1 MRNPA
6 IDAHQRFNMN
16 IDALIHA
23 RWIIPI
29 EPAETV
35 LEQHALAVNDGRIVD
50 ILDSSKADEQYTA
63 TSVIHLGGHALL
75 PGLINTH
82 GHAAMTLMRGLA
94 DDLPMMTWLHE
105 HVWPTEQK
113 WVGADFVYDGSLL
126 ACAEMLRGGITCFND
141 MYFFPEET
149 VRAVDQAS
157 MRASVGL
164 IVVDFPS
171 AWAQDADDYLNK
183 GIELHDQLHN
193 HSLITTAFAPHA
205 PYSVSDVPLQRVG
218 MLAEELDI
226 PIHMH
231 VHETADEIQLAVEKH
246 GKRPLQRLDDL
257 GLLSPRLLAVH
268 MTQLNNDE
276 IKRCAETG
284 VHIVHCPE
292 SNLKLASGF
301 CPVHELVQAG
311 INVAL
316 GTDGAASNNDLNMFG
331 EMRTAALLGKGV
343 AADASAVPAEQ
354 VLRMA
359 TINAARSLG
368 LDEHLGSLQTGKA
381 ADFIAVQL
389 DGVETEPV
397 YNPVSQLVYAT
408 GRDKVTDV
416 WVAGKHLLKDRILT
430 TLESEEILSKARE
443 WRTRIVRN
451 Q

>member
-1 MRNPA
+1 ME
-6 IDAHQRFNMN
+6 

-23 RWIIPI
+23 RWIIPV
-29 EPAETV
+29 EPAGTV
-35 LEQHALAVNDGRIVD
+35 LEQHALAVNEGRIID
-50 ILDSSKADEQYTA
+50 ILDSARADQQYTA
-63 TSVIHLGGHALL
+63 SSVTHLDGHALL

-82 GHAAMTLMRGLA
+82 GHASMTLMRGLA

-105 HVWPTEQK
+105 HIWPTEQK
-113 WVGADFVYDGSLL
+113 WVSADFVYDGSLL
-126 ACAEMLRGGITCFND
+126 ACAEMLRGGVTCFND

-149 VRAVDQAS
+149 VRAVELAG
-157 MRASVGL
+157 MRATMGL

-171 AWAQDADDYLNK
+171 AWAQDADEYLNK

-205 PYSVSDVPLQRVG
+205 PYSVSDAPLQRIA

-231 VHETADEIQLAVEKH
+231 VHETADEVQQAVEKQ
-246 GKRPLQRLDDL
+246 GKRPLQRLDEL

-268 MTQLNNDE
+268 MTQLTKDE

-284 VHIVHCPE
+284 VHVVHCPE

-301 CPVHELVQAG
+301 CPVHDLNKAG

-368 LDEHLGSLQTGKA
+368 LDEHIGSLQTGKA

-389 DGVETEPV
+389 DEIETEPV

-408 GRDKVTDV
+408 GRDKVSDV

-430 TLESEEILSKARE
+430 TLQTEEILAKARE
-443 WRTRIVRN
+443 WHARIALN
-451 Q
+451 

>member
-1 MRNPA
+1 
-6 IDAHQRFNMN
+6 MN

-29 EPAETV
+29 EPAGTV
-35 LEQHALAVNDGRIVD
+35 LEQHALAIHDGRILE
-50 ILDSSKADEQYTA
+50 ILDSSLADKKYSA
-63 TSVIHLGGHALL
+63 TSVIHLDDHALL

-82 GHAAMTLMRGLA
+82 GHAAMTLMRGMA

-105 HVWPTEQK
+105 YVWPTEHK
-113 WVGADFVYDGSLL
+113 WISAEFVHDGSLL

-149 VRAVDQAS
+149 VRAVEQAG
-157 MRASVGL
+157 MRATVGL

-171 AWAQDADDYLNK
+171 AWARDADDYLNK

-193 HSLITTAFAPHA
+193 NTLITTAFAPHA
-205 PYSVSDVPLQRVG
+205 PYSVSDAPLQRIA

-231 VHETADEIQLAVEKH
+231 VHETADEVQQAVAKH
-246 GKRPLQRLDDL
+246 GRRPLQRLDDL

-268 MTQLNNDE
+268 MTQLDKNE
-276 IKRCAETG
+276 IQRCAETG
-284 VHIVHCPE
+284 VHVIHCPE

-301 CPVHELVQAG
+301 CPVHDLNQAG
-311 INVAL
+311 VNVAL
-316 GTDGAASNNDLNMFG
+316 GTDGAASNNDLNMFS
-331 EMRTAALLGKGV
+331 EMRTAALLGKGI
-343 AADASAVPAEQ
+343 AADATAVPAEDA
-354 VLRMA
+354 LRMA

-368 LDEHLGSLQTGKA
+368 LDGDIGSLQPGKA
-381 ADFIAVQL
+381 ADFIAVHL
-389 DGVETEPV
+389 NEIETAPV

-416 WVAGKHLLKDRILT
+416 WVAGKHLLKDRVLT
-430 TLESEEILSKARE
+430 TLDTEDILTRVQA
-443 WRTRIVRN
+443 WQTRITQR
-451 Q
+451 

>member
-6 IDAHQRFNMN
+6 IDTHQRFNMN

-205 PYSVSDVPLQRVG
+205 PYSVSDAPLQRVG

-368 LDEHLGSLQTGKA
+368 LDEHLGSLQAGKA

>member
-1 MRNPA
+1 
-6 IDAHQRFNMN
+6 MN

-23 RWIIPI
+23 RWIIPV
-29 EPAETV
+29 EPAGTV
-35 LEQHALAVNDGRIVD
+35 LEQHALAINEGRIID
-50 ILDSSKADEQYTA
+50 ILDSTKADKHYSA
-63 TSVIHLGGHALL
+63 TSVAHLDGHALL
-75 PGLINTH
+75 PGLINSH
-82 GHAAMTLMRGLA
+82 GHAPMTLMRGLA

-113 WVGADFVYDGSLL
+113 WVSADFVYDGSLL
-126 ACAEMLRGGITCFND
+126 ACAEMLRGGVTCFND

-149 VRAVDQAS
+149 VRAVEQAG

-193 HSLITTAFAPHA
+193 HTLITTAFAPHA
-205 PYSVSDVPLQRVG
+205 PYSVSDAPLQRIA

-231 VHETADEIQLAVEKH
+231 VHETAEEVQQAVEKH

-268 MTQLNNDE
+268 MTHLNSDE

-284 VHIVHCPE
+284 VHVVHCPE

-301 CPVHELVQAG
+301 CPVHGLTQAG

-368 LDEHLGSLQTGKA
+368 LDDHIGSLQAGKA

-389 DGVETEPV
+389 DGIETEPV

-416 WVAGKHLLKDRILT
+416 WVAGKQLLKDRILT
-430 TLESEEILSKARE
+430 TLQTEEILPKARE
-443 WRTRIVRN
+443 WRDRIARN
-451 Q
+451 

>member
-1 MRNPA
+1 
-6 IDAHQRFNMN
+6 MN
-16 IDALIHA
+16 IDTLIHA
-23 RWIIPI
+23 RWIIPV
-29 EPAETV
+29 EPAGTV
-35 LEQHALAVNDGRIVD
+35 LEQHALAVNDGRIID
-50 ILDSSKADEQYTA
+50 ILDSTKADEHYSA
-63 TSVIHLGGHALL
+63 TSVVHLDGHALL

-94 DDLPMMTWLHE
+94 DDLPMMTWLHN

-113 WVGADFVYDGSLL
+113 WVSADFVYDGSLL
-126 ACAEMLRGGITCFND
+126 ACAEMLRGGVTCFND

-149 VRAVDQAS
+149 VRAVEQAG
-157 MRASVGL
+157 MRATIGL

-193 HSLITTAFAPHA
+193 NTLITTAFAPHA
-205 PYSVSDVPLQRVG
+205 PYSVSDAPLQRIA

-226 PIHMH
+226 PVHMH
-231 VHETADEIQLAVEKH
+231 VHETADEVQQAVEKN

-284 VHIVHCPE
+284 VHVVHCPE

-301 CPVHELVQAG
+301 CPVHELGKAG

-331 EMRTAALLGKGV
+331 EMRTAALLGKGI

-368 LDEHLGSLQTGKA
+368 LDEHIGSLQAGKA

-389 DGVETEPV
+389 DGIETEPV

-430 TLESEEILSKARE
+430 TLETEEILAKTRE
-443 WRTRIVRN
+443 WRNRIARN
-451 Q
+451 

>member
-1 MRNPA
+1 M
-6 IDAHQRFNMN
+6 MN

-29 EPAETV
+29 EPAGTV
-35 LEQHALAVNDGRIVD
+35 LEQHALAIHEGRIVE
-50 ILDSSKADEQYTA
+50 ILDSSSANKKYVA
-63 TSVIHLGGHALL
+63 TSVTHLDGHALL

-113 WVGADFVYDGSLL
+113 WVSAEFVHDGSLL

-149 VRAVDQAS
+149 VRAVEQAG
-157 MRASVGL
+157 MRAMVGL

-193 HSLITTAFAPHA
+193 NTLITTAFAPHA
-205 PYSVSDVPLQRVG
+205 PYSVSDAPLQRIAT
-218 MLAEELDI
+218 LAEELDI

-231 VHETADEIQLAVEKH
+231 VHETADEVQQAVARH
-246 GKRPLQRLDDL
+246 GRRPLQRLDEL

-268 MTQLNNDE
+268 MTQLDKPE
-276 IKRCAETG
+276 IQRCAETG
-284 VHIVHCPE
+284 VHVIHCPE

-301 CPVHELVQAG
+301 CPVHDLSQAG
-311 INVAL
+311 VNVAL
-316 GTDGAASNNDLNMFG
+316 GTDGAASNNDLNMFS
-331 EMRTAALLGKGV
+331 EMRTAALLGKGI
-343 AADASAVPAEQ
+343 AADATAVPAEYA
-354 VLRMA
+354 LRMA

-368 LDEHLGSLQTGKA
+368 LDEEIGSLLPGKA
-381 ADFIAVQL
+381 ADFIAVHL
-389 DGVETEPV
+389 ADIETAPV

-416 WVAGKHLLKDRILT
+416 WVAGKHLLKERVLT
-430 TLESEEILSKARE
+430 TLDSEDILSRVQV
-443 WRTRIVRN
+443 WRTRIAPG
-451 Q
+451 

>member
-1 MRNPA
+1 MT
-6 IDAHQRFNMN
+6 

-29 EPAETV
+29 EPAGMV
-35 LEQHALAVNDGRIVD
+35 LEQHALAIHDGRILE
-50 ILDSSKADEQYTA
+50 ILDSSLANKKYSA
-63 TSVIHLGGHALL
+63 TTVTHLDGHTLL

-94 DDLPMMTWLHE
+94 DDLPMMTWLHD
-105 HVWPTEQK
+105 HVWPTEHK
-113 WVGADFVYDGSLL
+113 WVSAEFVHDGSLL

-149 VRAVDQAS
+149 VRAVDQAG
-157 MRASVGL
+157 MRATIGL

-193 HSLITTAFAPHA
+193 NTLITTAFAPHA
-205 PYSVSDVPLQRVG
+205 PYSVSDAPLQRIA

-231 VHETADEIQLAVEKH
+231 VHETADEVQQAITRH
-246 GKRPLQRLDDL
+246 GRRPLQHLDDL

-268 MTQLNNDE
+268 MTQLDKNE
-276 IKRCAETG
+276 IQRCAETG
-284 VHIVHCPE
+284 VHVIHCPE

-301 CPVHELVQAG
+301 CPVHDLHQAG
-311 INVAL
+311 VNVAL
-316 GTDGAASNNDLNMFG
+316 GTDGAASHNDLNMFS
-331 EMRTAALLGKGV
+331 EMRTAALLGKGI
-343 AADASAVPAEQ
+343 AADATAVPAEYA
-354 VLRMA
+354 LRMA

-368 LDEHLGSLQTGKA
+368 LDEDIGSLQPGKA
-381 ADFIAVQL
+381 ADFIAVHL
-389 DGVETEPV
+389 DEIETAPV

-416 WVAGKHLLKDRILT
+416 WVAGKHLLKDRVLT
-430 TLESEEILSKARE
+430 TLDTEDILTRVQA
-443 WRTRIVRN
+443 WRTRIA
-451 Q
+451 QS

>member
-1 MRNPA
+1 
-6 IDAHQRFNMN
+6 MN

-23 RWIIPI
+23 RWIIPV
-29 EPAETV
+29 EPIGTV
-35 LEQHALAVNDGRIVD
+35 LEHHALAINEGRIIE
-50 ILDSSKADEQYTA
+50 ILDSSKANEHYAA
-63 TSVIHLGGHALL
+63 TSVIHLDGHALL
-75 PGLINTH
+75 PGLINAH
-82 GHAAMTLMRGLA
+82 GHAAMTLMRGFA

-113 WVGADFVYDGSLL
+113 WVNADFVYDGSML
-126 ACAEMLRGGITCFND
+126 ACAEMVRGGITCFND

-149 VRAVDQAS
+149 VRAVDQTG
-157 MRASVGL
+157 MRATVGL

-171 AWAQDADDYLNK
+171 AWAQDADEYLNK
-183 GIELHDQLHN
+183 GLELHDQLHN
-193 HSLITTAFAPHA
+193 HTLITTAFAPHA
-205 PYSVSDVPLQRVG
+205 PYSVSDAPLQRIA

-231 VHETADEIQLAVEKH
+231 VHETADEVMQMVEQH
-246 GKRPLQRLDDL
+246 GMRPLQRLDEL

-268 MTQLNNDE
+268 MTQLNKSE
-276 IKRCAETG
+276 INRCAETG
-284 VHIVHCPE
+284 VHVVHCPE

-301 CPVHELVQAG
+301 CPVHELNQAG

-316 GTDGAASNNDLNMFG
+316 GTDGAASNNDLNMLS
-331 EMRTAALLGKGV
+331 EMRTTALLGKGV
-343 AADASAVPAEQ
+343 AADASAVAAEQ

-368 LDEHLGSLQTGKA
+368 LDEHIGSLQVGKA
-381 ADFIAVQL
+381 ADFIAVRL
-389 DGVETEPV
+389 DGIETEPV

-430 TLESEEILSKARE
+430 TLETDEILSKARE
-443 WRTRIVRN
+443 WRIRIASS
-451 Q
+451 

>member
-1 MRNPA
+1 
-6 IDAHQRFNMN
+6 MN
-16 IDALIHA
+16 IDTLIHA
-23 RWIIPI
+23 RWIIPV

-35 LEQHALAVNDGRIVD
+35 LEQHALAVNDGRIID
-50 ILDSSKADEQYTA
+50 IVESSKADKQYSA
-63 TSVIHLGGHALL
+63 TSVVHLDGHTLL

-82 GHAAMTLMRGLA
+82 GHASMTLMRGLA

-113 WVGADFVYDGSLL
+113 WVSADFVYDGSLL

-149 VRAVDQAS
+149 VRAVEQAG

-171 AWAQDADDYLNK
+171 AWAQNADDYLNK

-205 PYSVSDVPLQRVG
+205 PYSVSDAPLQRIA

-231 VHETADEIQLAVEKH
+231 VHETADEVQQAVEKH

-268 MTQLNNDE
+268 MTQLHNDE
-276 IKRCAETG
+276 IKRCSETG
-284 VHIVHCPE
+284 VHVVHCPE

-301 CPVHELVQAG
+301 CLVHDLNKAG

-343 AADASAVPAEQ
+343 ATDATAVPAEQ

-368 LDEHLGSLQTGKA
+368 LDEHIGSLQAGKA

-389 DGVETEPV
+389 DGIETEPV

-430 TLESEEILSKARE
+430 TLETEEILAKVRE
-443 WRTRIVRN
+443 WRTRIAQN
-451 Q
+451 

>member
-1 MRNPA
+1 
-6 IDAHQRFNMN
+6 MN

-23 RWIIPI
+23 RWIIPV
-29 EPAETV
+29 EPAGTV
-35 LEQHALAVNDGRIVD
+35 LEQHALAVNDGRIIA
-50 ILDSSKADEQYTA
+50 ILDSSKADKQYSA
-63 TSVIHLGGHALL
+63 TSVVHLDGHALL

-82 GHAAMTLMRGLA
+82 GHASMTLMRGLA

-113 WVGADFVYDGSLL
+113 WVSAEFVYDGSLL

-149 VRAVDQAS
+149 VRAVEQAG
-157 MRASVGL
+157 MRASIGL

-193 HSLITTAFAPHA
+193 HTLITTAFAPHA
-205 PYSVSDVPLQRVG
+205 PYSVSDAPLQRIA

-231 VHETADEIQLAVEKH
+231 VHETADEVQQAVEKH

-268 MTQLNNDE
+268 MTQLHNDE

-301 CPVHELVQAG
+301 CPVHDLNKAG

-331 EMRTAALLGKGV
+331 EMRTTALLGKGI

-354 VLRMA
+354 VLR
-359 TINAARSLG
+359 
-368 LDEHLGSLQTGKA
+368 
-381 ADFIAVQL
+381 
-389 DGVETEPV
+389 
-397 YNPVSQLVYAT
+397 
-408 GRDKVTDV
+408 
-416 WVAGKHLLKDRILT
+416 
-430 TLESEEILSKARE
+430 
-443 WRTRIVRN
+443 
-451 Q
+451 

>member
-1 MRNPA
+1 
-6 IDAHQRFNMN
+6 MN
-16 IDALIHA
+16 IDAIIHA
-23 RWIIPI
+23 RWIIPV
-29 EPAETV
+29 EPAGTV
-35 LEQHALAVNDGRIVD
+35 LEQHALAVNDGRIID
-50 ILDSSKADEQYTA
+50 ILDSSEADKQYTA
-63 TSVIHLGGHALL
+63 TSVVHLDGHALL

-82 GHAAMTLMRGLA
+82 GHASMTLMRGLA

-113 WVGADFVYDGSLL
+113 WVSADFVYDGSLL

-149 VRAVDQAS
+149 VRAVEQS
-157 MRASVGL
+157 GMRASVGL

-193 HSLITTAFAPHA
+193 HSLITTTFAPHA
-205 PYSVSDVPLQRVG
+205 PYSVSDAPLQRIA

-231 VHETADEIQLAVEKH
+231 VHETADEVQLAVEKH

-284 VHIVHCPE
+284 VHVVHCPE

-301 CPVHELVQAG
+301 CPVHDLNKAG

-331 EMRTAALLGKGV
+331 EMRTAALLGKGI
-343 AADASAVPAEQ
+343 AADASAVPSEQ

-368 LDEHLGSLQTGKA
+368 LDEHIGSLQAGKA

-389 DGVETEPV
+389 DGIETEPV

-430 TLESEEILSKARE
+430 TLETEEILANTRE
-443 WRTRIVRN
+443 WRARIARN
-451 Q
+451 

>member
-1 MRNPA
+1 
-6 IDAHQRFNMN
+6 
-16 IDALIHA
+16 
-23 RWIIPI
+23 
-29 EPAETV
+29 
-35 LEQHALAVNDGRIVD
+35 
-50 ILDSSKADEQYTA
+50 
-63 TSVIHLGGHALL
+63 
-75 PGLINTH
+75 
-82 GHAAMTLMRGLA
+82 MTLMRGLA
-94 DDLPMMTWLHE
+94 DDLPMMTWLHN

-113 WVGADFVYDGSLL
+113 WVSADFVYDGSLL
-126 ACAEMLRGGITCFND
+126 ACAEMLRGGVTCFND

-149 VRAVDQAS
+149 VRAVEQAG
-157 MRASVGL
+157 MRATIGL

-193 HSLITTAFAPHA
+193 NTLITTAFAPHA
-205 PYSVSDVPLQRVG
+205 PYSVSDTPLQRIA

-226 PIHMH
+226 PVHMH
-231 VHETADEIQLAVEKH
+231 VHETADEVQQAVEKN

-284 VHIVHCPE
+284 VHVVHCPE

-301 CPVHELVQAG
+301 CPVHELNKAG

-331 EMRTAALLGKGV
+331 EMRTAALLGKGI

-368 LDEHLGSLQTGKA
+368 LDEHIGSLQTGKA

-389 DGVETEPV
+389 DGIETEPV

-430 TLESEEILSKARE
+430 TLETEEILTKTRE
-443 WRTRIVRN
+443 WRNRIIARN
-451 Q
+451 

>member
-1 MRNPA
+1 MD
-6 IDAHQRFNMN
+6 IDS
-16 IDALIHA
+16 LIHA

-29 EPAETV
+29 EPAGTV
-35 LEQHALAVNDGRIVD
+35 LEHHALAVHQGRIID
-50 ILDSSKADEQYTA
+50 IIDSSEADARYSA
-63 TSVIHLGGHALL
+63 TSVIQLQGHALL

-82 GHAAMTLMRGLA
+82 GHAAMTLMRGMA

-105 HVWPTEQK
+105 YIWPTEQK
-113 WVGADFVYDGSLL
+113 WISADFVYDGSLL

-149 VRAVDQAS
+149 VRAVEQAG
-157 MRASVGL
+157 MRATVGL

-171 AWAQDADDYLNK
+171 SWAQDADDYLNK

-193 HSLITTAFAPHA
+193 HTLITTAFSPHA
-205 PYSVSDVPLQRVG
+205 PYSVSDAPLQRVA

-231 VHETADEIQLAVEKH
+231 VHETADEVQQAVTKH
-246 GKRPLQRLDDL
+246 GKRPLQRLDEL

-268 MTQLNNDE
+268 MTQLTNDE

-284 VHIVHCPE
+284 VHVVHCPE

-301 CPVHELVQAG
+301 CPVHDLSKAG

-316 GTDGAASNNDLNMFG
+316 GTDGAASNNDLNMFS
-331 EMRTAALLGKGV
+331 EIRTTALLGKGI
-343 AADASAVPAEQ
+343 AADATAVAAEQ

-368 LDEHLGSLQTGKA
+368 LDEDIGSLQAGKA

-389 DGVETEPV
+389 DGIETEPV

-408 GRDKVTDV
+408 GRDKVSDV

-430 TLESEEILSKARE
+430 TLDTDEILAKTRE
-443 WRTRIVRN
+443 WRTRIASQRN
-451 Q
+451 

>member
-1 MRNPA
+1 
-6 IDAHQRFNMN
+6 MN
-16 IDALIHA
+16 IDTLVHA
-23 RWIIPI
+23 RWIIPV
-29 EPAETV
+29 EPVETV
-35 LEQHALAVNDGRIVD
+35 LEQHALAIHEGRIID
-50 ILDSSKADEQYTA
+50 ILDSNQADKQYSA
-63 TSVIHLGGHALL
+63 TSVIHLNGHALL

-82 GHAAMTLMRGLA
+82 GHASMTLMRGLA

-113 WVGADFVYDGSLL
+113 WVSADFVYDGSLL

-141 MYFFPEET
+141 MYFYPEET
-149 VRAVDQAS
+149 VRAVEQAG
-157 MRASVGL
+157 MRATVGL

-171 AWAQDADDYLNK
+171 AWAQDADEYLNK

-193 HSLITTAFAPHA
+193 HTLITTAFAPHA
-205 PYSVSDVPLQRVG
+205 PYSVSDAPLQRIA

-231 VHETADEIQLAVEKH
+231 VHETADEVQQAVARH
-246 GKRPLQRLDDL
+246 GNRPLQRLDQL

-268 MTQLNNDE
+268 MTQLNKDE
-276 IKRCAETG
+276 INRCAETG
-284 VHIVHCPE
+284 VNVVHCPE

-301 CPVHELVQAG
+301 CPVNELTTAG

-316 GTDGAASNNDLNMFG
+316 GTDGAASNNDLNMFS
-331 EMRTAALLGKGV
+331 EMRTTALLGKGI
-343 AADASAVPAEQ
+343 AANASAVPAEQ

-368 LDEHLGSLQTGKA
+368 LDDHIGSLQPGKA

-389 DGVETEPV
+389 DGIETEPV
-397 YNPVSQLVYAT
+397 YHPVSQLIYAT

-416 WVAGKHLLKDRILT
+416 WVAGKHLLKDRVLT
-430 TLESEEILSKARE
+430 TLDTEEILTKARE
-443 WRTRIVRN
+443 WRARII
-451 Q
+451 

>member
-1 MRNPA
+1 
-6 IDAHQRFNMN
+6 MN

-23 RWIIPI
+23 RWIIPV
-29 EPAETV
+29 EPVGTV
-35 LEQHALAVNDGRIVD
+35 LEQHALAVNEGRIID
-50 ILDSSKADEQYTA
+50 ILDSSKAEKQYSA
-63 TSVIHLGGHALL
+63 TSVVHLDGHALL

-82 GHAAMTLMRGLA
+82 GHASMTLMRGLA

-113 WVGADFVYDGSLL
+113 WVSADFVYDGSLL

-149 VRAVDQAS
+149 VRAVEQAG

-193 HSLITTAFAPHA
+193 HSLIATAFAPHA
-205 PYSVSDVPLQRVG
+205 PYSVSDAPLQRIA

-231 VHETADEIQLAVEKH
+231 VHETADEVQLAVEKH

-268 MTQLNNDE
+268 MTQLNKDE

-284 VHIVHCPE
+284 VHVVHCPE

-301 CPVHELVQAG
+301 CPVHDLIKAG
-311 INVAL
+311 INVTL

-331 EMRTAALLGKGV
+331 EMRTAALLGKGI
-343 AADASAVPAEQ
+343 AADASALPAEQ

-368 LDEHLGSLQTGKA
+368 LDEHIGSLQAGKA

-389 DGVETEPV
+389 DGIETEPV

-430 TLESEEILSKARE
+430 TLETEEILANTRE
-443 WRTRIVRN
+443 WRARIARN
-451 Q
+451 